1 MSEVLRLPTSSVLA
15 KFHPE
20 NPREHSEENDLPWIR
35 DSLLDFGWLIYPTI
49 QRNLDGSFGYL
60 ISGHGRAQGAD
71 WLSQQ
76 DEDFFLKEWERW
88 IKGTGR
94 DKVAEKHRERFYAN
108 YWTAIPVVPV
118 TLDELSQKSALLR
131 LNNTSHDGRDDPGK
145 IAAILAQMPKRQIKT
160 AGWDASTANSF
171 MQAFLVR
178 KEEPEEEQEETGNY
192 DFDNSNTQIENGT
205 TAIDVTPNRSDYTPP
220 PPAEKVIV
228 ETENVT
234 DVGAVQS
241 INYTGKGEQTQFFI
255 FLDKGDLPNFR
266 SKLDQLAPQIGI
278 STDGMVQQYRSQVI
292 LKIVNMAISQFG
304 GMENDNTDGAI
315 TDGAIT
321 DGAITDGAITAENVG
336 F

>member
-1 MSEVLRLPTSSVLA
+1 MVVLGISYQ
-15 KFHPE
+15 
-20 NPREHSEENDLPWIR
+20 DM
-35 DSLLDFGWLIYPTI
+35 
-49 QRNLDGSFGYL
+49 DGL
-60 ISGHGRAQGAD
+60 R
-71 WLSQQ
+71 
-76 DEDFFLKEWERW
+76 ERW

-160 AGWDASTANSF
+160 AGWDTPTANSF

-192 DFDNSNTQIENGT
+192 DFDNDKYSNTQIEDGT

-228 ETENVT
+228 ETENVAG
-234 DVGAVQS
+234 VGAVQS

-266 SKLDQLAPQIGI
+266 SKLDQLAAQIGI
-278 STDGMVQQYRSQVI
+278 STISDTVQQYRSLVI
-292 LKIVNMAISQFG
+292 LKIVDMAISQFG

-315 TDGAIT
+315 T
-321 DGAITDGAITAENVG
+321 AENVG
-336 F
+336 S

>member
-1 MSEVLRLPTSSVLA
+1 MSEVLRLPISSVLA

-60 ISGHGRAQGAD
+60 ISGHGRVQGAD

-76 DEDFFLKEWERW
+76 DEDFFLKEWDRW

-94 DKVAEKHRERFYAN
+94 DKVAEKHRERFCAN

-160 AGWDASTANSF
+160 AGWDTSTANSF
-171 MQAFLVR
+171 MRAFLVR
-178 KEEPEEEQEETGNY
+178 KEEPEEEQEETGY
-192 DFDNSNTQIENGT
+192 DFDDEKYPNPQMSEDGT
-205 TAIDVTPNRSDYTPP
+205 TIDVTPSRSDYTPP

-255 FLDKGDLPNFR
+255 FLDKGDLANFR
-266 SKLDQLAPQIGI
+266 SKLDQLAPKIGI
-278 STDGMVQQYRSQVI
+278 STEGMVQQYRSQVI
-292 LKIVNMAISQFG
+292 LKIVDMMSTELGVAI
-304 GMENDNTDGAI
+304 NDS
-315 TDGAIT
+315 
-321 DGAITDGAITAENVG
+321 TDGAITAENVG

>member
-1 MSEVLRLPTSSVLA
+1 MSETLRLPTSSVLA

-35 DSLLDFGWLIYPTI
+35 DSLLGFGWLIYPTI

-60 ISGHGRAQGAD
+60 ISGHGRVQGAD

-76 DEDFFLKEWERW
+76 DEDFFLKEWKRW

-94 DKVAEKHRERFYAN
+94 KEIVEKHQERFCAN

-160 AGWDASTANSF
+160 AGWDSGTANNF

-178 KEEPEEEQEETGNY
+178 KDEEEPKDEEQEGTGNY
-192 DFDNSNTQIENGT
+192 DFDNKYSNTQMSEDGT
-205 TAIDVTPNRSDYTPP
+205 TIDVTPSRSDYTPP

-234 DVGAVQS
+234 DVGAAQS

-255 FLDKGDLPNFR
+255 FLDKGDLPDFR
-266 SKLDQLAPQIGI
+266 SKLDQLASQIGI
-278 STDGMVQQYRSQVI
+278 STEGMVQQYRSQVI
-292 LKIVNMAISQFG
+292 LKIVDMAISQFG

-315 TDGAIT
+315 T
-321 DGAITDGAITAENVG
+321 AEKVG

>member
-1 MSEVLRLPTSSVLA
+1 MNEVLRLPTSGLLA

-20 NPREHSEENDLPWIR
+20 NPREHSEEHDLPWIR
-35 DSLLDFGWLIYPTI
+35 ETILDFGWLVYPTI

-60 ISGHGRAQGAD
+60 ISGHGRVLGAD
-71 WLSQQ
+71 WLSQR

-88 IKGTGR
+88 TKGTGR
-94 DKVAEKHRERFYAN
+94 DKIAQKHQERFCAN
-108 YWTAIPVVPV
+108 YWDAIPVVPV

-160 AGWDASTANSF
+160 AGWDSGTANSF

-192 DFDNSNTQIENGT
+192 DFNDDKYPNENGT
-205 TAIDVTPNRSDYTPP
+205 TAIDATPNRSDYTPP
-220 PPAEKVIV
+220 PSAEKVIV
-228 ETENVT
+228 ETENVA

-255 FLDKGDLPNFR
+255 FLDKGDLADFR
-266 SKLDQLAPQIGI
+266 SKLDQLAPQIGV

-292 LKIVNMAISQFG
+292 LKVVDMVVHQFG
-304 GMENDNTDGAI
+304 GMVNDDTA
-315 TDGAIT
+315 
-321 DGAITDGAITAENVG
+321 GAITAENVG

>member
-1 MSEVLRLPTSSVLA
+1 MSEVLRLPTPDVLA
-15 KFHPE
+15 RFHPE

-49 QRNLDGSFGYL
+49 QRNLDGSFGHL
-60 ISGHGRAQGAD
+60 ISGHGRVQGAD

-94 DKVAEKHRERFYAN
+94 DEVAQKHQDRFCAN
-108 YWTAIPVVPV
+108 YWAAIPLVPV

-160 AGWDASTANSF
+160 AGWDTSTANNF

-178 KEEPEEEQEETGNY
+178 KEEEPEDDLEEQEETGNY
-192 DFDNSNTQIENGT
+192 DFEGDKYSNTQMSEGGT
-205 TAIDVTPNRSDYTPP
+205 TTIDVTPNKSDYIPP
-220 PPAEKVIV
+220 PPAEIV
-228 ETENVT
+228 TVGTENVAE
-234 DVGAVQS
+234 VGSVQT
-241 INYTGKGEQTQFFI
+241 INYTGKGEQTQFYI
-255 FLDKGDLPNFR
+255 FLDKGDLADFR
-266 SKLDQLAPQIGI
+266 AKLDRLAPQIGI

-292 LKIVNMAISQFG
+292 LKVVDMMVNQLG
-304 GMENDNTDGAI
+304 GMD
-315 TDGAIT
+315 
-321 DGAITDGAITAENVG
+321 DGAITAENVG

>member
-1 MSEVLRLPTSSVLA
+1 MSEILWLPTVEVLA
-15 KFHPE
+15 RFHPE

-60 ISGHGRAQGAD
+60 ISGHGRVQGAD

-76 DEDFFLKEWERW
+76 DEGFFLKEWERW

-94 DKVAEKHRERFYAN
+94 DKVAEKHQERFCPK
-108 YWTAIPVVPV
+108 YWATVPAVPV

-131 LNNTSHDGRDDPGK
+131 LNNSSHDGRDDPGK

-160 AGWDASTANSF
+160 AGWDSGTANSF

-178 KEEPEEEQEETGNY
+178 KEEEPEDELEGEEIQEEVGNY
-192 DFDNSNTQIENGT
+192 NFDDEKYSNTQISESGT
-205 TAIDVTPNRSDYTPP
+205 TGVNATPSRSDYTPP
-220 PPAEKVIV
+220 PPAERVTVK
-228 ETENVT
+228 TENVA
-234 DVGAVQS
+234 DVASVQS
-241 INYTGKGEQTQFFI
+241 INYTGKGEQTQFYI
-255 FLDKGDLPNFR
+255 FLDKGDLADFR
-266 SKLDQLAPQIGI
+266 AKLDQLAPQVGI

-292 LKIVNMAISQFG
+292 LKIVDMMITELGVAV
-304 GMENDNTDGAI
+304 NDSASEP
-315 TDGAIT
+315 
-321 DGAITDGAITAENVG
+321 ITAENIG

>member
-1 MSEVLRLPTSSVLA
+1 MSEVLRLPTSGVLA
-15 KFHPE
+15 NFHPE

-60 ISGHGRAQGAD
+60 ISGHGRVQGAD

-76 DEDFFLKEWERW
+76 NEDFFLKEWERW

-94 DKVAEKHRERFYAN
+94 DKVSHKHQERFCAN
-108 YWTAIPVVPV
+108 YWAAIPVVPV

-145 IAAILAQMPKRQIKT
+145 IAAILAQMPKRQIKA
-160 AGWDASTANSF
+160 AGWDSGTANNF

-178 KEEPEEEQEETGNY
+178 KEEEPEDEEQDETGNY
-192 DFDNSNTQIENGT
+192 DFDDEKYSNTQTSEDGT
-205 TAIDVTPNRSDYTPP
+205 TTIDVKPSRSDYTPP
-220 PPAEKVIV
+220 PPAERSIV
-228 ETENVT
+228 ETDNVS
-234 DVGAVQS
+234 DVGSVQS
-241 INYTGKGEQTQFFI
+241 INYTGKGEQTQFYI
-255 FLDKGDLPNFR
+255 FLDKGDLADFR

-278 STDGMVQQYRSQVI
+278 STEGMVQQYRSQVI
-292 LKIVNMAISQFG
+292 LKVVDMMISKLG
-304 GMENDNTDGAI
+304 DGAN
-315 TDGAIT
+315 D
-321 DGAITDGAITAENVG
+321 DTDGAITAENVG

>member
-1 MSEVLRLPTSSVLA
+1 MSEVLRLPTSNVLA

-49 QRNLDGSFGYL
+49 QQNLDGSFGYL
-60 ISGHGRAQGAD
+60 ISGHGRVQGAD

-94 DKVAEKHRERFYAN
+94 DKVSHKHQERFCAE
-108 YWTAIPVVPV
+108 YWATIPVVPV

-145 IAAILAQMPKRQIKT
+145 IAAILAQMPKRQIKA
-160 AGWDASTANSF
+160 AGWDSGTANNF

-178 KEEPEEEQEETGNY
+178 KEEEPGDDEQDETGNY
-192 DFDNSNTQIENGT
+192 DFDDEK
-205 TAIDVTPNRSDYTPP
+205 
-220 PPAEKVIV
+220 PAEKVII
-228 ETENVT
+228 ETENVA
-234 DVGAVQS
+234 DVGAVQT
-241 INYTGKGEQTQFFI
+241 INYTGKGEQTQFYI
-255 FLDKGDLPNFR
+255 FLDKGDLADFR

-278 STDGMVQQYRSQVI
+278 STDDMVQQYRSQVI
-292 LKIVNMAISQFG
+292 LKVVDMMITELGGAI
-304 GMENDNTDGAI
+304 NDSTDG
-315 TDGAIT
+315 T
-321 DGAITDGAITAENVG
+321 ITAENVG

>member
-1 MSEVLRLPTSSVLA
+1 MLQ
-15 KFHPE
+15 H
-20 NPREHSEENDLPWIR
+20 N
-35 DSLLDFGWLIYPTI
+35 
-49 QRNLDGSFGYL
+49 
-60 ISGHGRAQGAD
+60 
-71 WLSQQ
+71 
-76 DEDFFLKEWERW
+76 
-88 IKGTGR
+88 
-94 DKVAEKHRERFYAN
+94 
-108 YWTAIPVVPV
+108 
-118 TLDELSQKSALLR
+118 
-131 LNNTSHDGRDDPGK
+131 RDD
-145 IAAILAQMPKRQIKT
+145 
-160 AGWDASTANSF
+160 
-171 MQAFLVR
+171 
-178 KEEPEEEQEETGNY
+178 

-241 INYTGKGEQTQFFI
+241 INYAGKGEQTQFFI

-292 LKIVNMAISQFG
+292 LKIVDLAISQFG

-321 DGAITDGAITAENVG
+321 AENVG

>member
-1 MSEVLRLPTSSVLA
+1 MSEVLWLPTAEVLLR
-15 KFHPE
+15 FHPE
-20 NPREHSEENDLPWIR
+20 NPREHSEETDLPWIR
-35 DSLLDFGWLIYPTI
+35 DTILDFGWLVYPTI
-49 QRNLDGSFGYL
+49 QQNLDGSFGYL
-60 ISGHGRAQGAD
+60 ISGHGRVQGAD

-76 DEDFFLKEWERW
+76 DEDFFLKEWDRW
-88 IKGTGR
+88 IKGAGR
-94 DKVAEKHRERFYAN
+94 DEVAEKHQKRFCAN
-108 YWTAIPVVPV
+108 YWAAIPAVPV

-160 AGWDASTANSF
+160 AGWDTSTAKSF

-178 KEEPEEEQEETGNY
+178 KEEEPEEEQEETGNY
-192 DFDNSNTQIENGT
+192 DFGDDKYSNTQMIEDGT
-205 TAIDVTPNRSDYTPP
+205 TAIEVTPNRSDYTPP
-220 PPAEKVIV
+220 PPAEKVVV
-228 ETENVT
+228 ETENVA

-255 FLDKGDLPNFR
+255 FLDKGDLPDFR

-292 LKIVNMAISQFG
+292 LKVVDMVVHQFG
-304 GMENDNTDGAI
+304 GMANDNTA
-315 TDGAIT
+315 
-321 DGAITDGAITAENVG
+321 GAITAEDVG

>member
-1 MSEVLRLPTSSVLA
+1 MSEVLRLPTSNVLA

-49 QRNLDGSFGYL
+49 QQNLDGSFGYL
-60 ISGHGRAQGAD
+60 ISGHGRVQGAD

-76 DEDFFLKEWERW
+76 DKDFFLKEWERW

-94 DKVAEKHRERFYAN
+94 DRIAEKHQERFCAN
-108 YWTAIPVVPV
+108 YWAAIPVVPV

-160 AGWDASTANSF
+160 AGWDSGTANNF

-178 KEEPEEEQEETGNY
+178 KEEEPEDDLGEQDEMSE
-192 DFDNSNTQIENGT
+192 DGT
-205 TAIDVTPNRSDYTPP
+205 TTIDVTPSRSDYTPP
-220 PPAEKVIV
+220 PPAEKVII
-228 ETENVT
+228 ETENVA
-234 DVGAVQS
+234 DVGAVQT
-241 INYTGKGEQTQFFI
+241 INYTGKGEQTQFYI
-255 FLDKGDLPNFR
+255 FLDKGDLADFR

-278 STDGMVQQYRSQVI
+278 STDDMVQQYRSQVI
-292 LKIVNMAISQFG
+292 LKVVDMMITELGGAI
-304 GMENDNTDGAI
+304 NDSTDG
-315 TDGAIT
+315 T
-321 DGAITDGAITAENVG
+321 ITAENVG

>member
-1 MSEVLRLPTSSVLA
+1 MSEVLRLPTSGVLA

-60 ISGHGRAQGAD
+60 ISGHGRVQGAD

-94 DKVAEKHRERFYAN
+94 DKVSHKHQERFCAE
-108 YWTAIPVVPV
+108 YWATIPIVPV

-145 IAAILAQMPKRQIKT
+145 IAAILAQMPKKQLKS
-160 AGWDASTANSF
+160 AGWDSGTANSF

-178 KEEPEEEQEETGNY
+178 KTEEPEELEEQEETGNY
-192 DFDNSNTQIENGT
+192 DFDDDKYSDQNSNNT
-205 TAIDVTPNRSDYTPP
+205 TIDVTPSRSDYTPP
-220 PPAEKVIV
+220 PPAEKVTV
-228 ETENVT
+228 ETENVA
-234 DVGAVQS
+234 DVASVQS
-241 INYTGKGEQTQFFI
+241 INYTGKGEQTQFYI
-255 FLDKGDLPNFR
+255 FLDKSDLAPFR
-266 SKLDQLAPQIGI
+266 SKLDQLAPQVGI

-292 LKIVNMAISQFG
+292 LKIVDMMITELGVAV
-304 GMENDNTDGAI
+304 NDSASEP
-315 TDGAIT
+315 
-321 DGAITDGAITAENVG
+321 ITAENIG